1 MIFGMIYLI
10 CHNVTLLRLSNF
22 MSTRC
27 LWEKMRH
34 QELTSLVT
42 VRAITTSSQAL
53 SPRSSK
59 KNSGQPAP
67 SSVRGLRR
75 CELSLV
81 QSLRGKTEPTFA
93 LLTGRRCSWC
103 WWCDSCVVP
112 GLVVLLCETRT
123 DKPLAKQYKATS
135 SHQAGPGQH
144 PSDVKNSFIKDSVGP
159 NWVVNTVNGK

>member
-1 MIFGMIYLI
+1 
-10 CHNVTLLRLSNF
+10 
-22 MSTRC
+22 MSTRW
-27 LWEKMRH
+27 LWEKIGH
-34 QELTSLVT
+34 QNWHPWLL
-42 VRAITTSSQAL
+42 RATTTSSQAL

-81 QSLRGKTEPTFA
+81 QSLPGKTEPTFA

-103 WWCDSCVVP
+103 WWCDSCVVR

-144 PSDVKNSFIKDSVGP
+144 PSDVKNSFIKDSVGL
-159 NWVVNTVNGK
+159 NWVVSTVNGKQINVLQFRQKWRSLPGTSLH

>member
-1 MIFGMIYLI
+1 MNSNDIEGYLEWYTWY
-10 CHNVTLLRLSNF
+10 VTLLRLSNF

-34 QELTSLVT
+34 QNWHPWLL
-42 VRAITTSSQAL
+42 RAIITSSQAL

-81 QSLRGKTEPTFA
+81 QSLPGKTVPTFA

-103 WWCDSCVVP
+103 WWCDSCVVSCM
-112 GLVVLLCETRT
+112 LVLLCETRT
-123 DKPLAKQYKATS
+123 HYTLHHYWLLAKQYRATS
-135 SHQAGPGQH
+135 SHQAGSGQH
-144 PSDVKNSFIKDSVGP
+144 QSV
-159 NWVVNTVNGK
+159 